1 MSYLL
6 FTLFT
11 LFGLSSSSNITQ
23 CNECINNIK
32 YLKNNSDELLNVCRK
47 NDTYCRE
54 NLTILNKALFDT
66 NSSDICYNIGFCD
79 RMDFKDL
86 LFSSS
91 NFEANTL
98 VPSYCPTPKI
108 DASYFKHYN
117 KLIAIYDANS
127 FDKNNCYSR
136 KYNKGI
142 FDLKSLWEIEFDS
155 EILYTI
161 DFFTTYGIGMKYM
174 GPDNKVNPC
183 YYLSQSQIMF
193 NPSIYIIGTK
203 HYRYYI
209 TNSGKIFKKFKM
221 DGVTIQNKISTWYN
235 KMFIPDSIP
244 NLPNNGTFI
253 MTENTLYYVIYYP
266 ELGLHSP
273 SYSMDPNTNYY
284 CRIRDIKIEKIFSFN

>member
-1 MSYLL
+1 MLCLL
-6 FTLFT
+6 LFT

-23 CNECINNIK
+23 CNECVNNIN
-32 YLKNNSDELLNVCRK
+32 YLKKSSNEILNICGA

-54 NLTILNKALFDT
+54 NIIVLNEALSNT
-66 NSSDICYNIGFCD
+66 NSSDICYDIGFCD
-79 RMDFKDL
+79 RIGFTDL

-91 NFEANTL
+91 DFVASVL
-98 VPSYCPTPKI
+98 VPNYCPMPKI

-155 EILYTI
+155 DISYTI
-161 DFFTTYGIGMKYM
+161 SFLDSFRWVQNPT
-174 GPDNKVNPC
+174 NNPC
-183 YYLSQSQIMF
+183 NIIDPLVF

-209 TNSGKIFKKFKM
+209 TNDGKIFKKFKM
-221 DGVTIQNKISTWYN
+221 DGVTLQNEISWFN
-235 KMFIPDSIP
+235 VMFKSTSIP

-253 MTENTLYYVIYYP
+253 VTENTLYYVIYYP
-266 ELGLHSP
+266 ELGLFNPKSDD
-273 SYSMDPNTNYY
+273 YGNYY